1 MDRTNLGRN
10 PCQCACEAM
19 RRRTEAGCTLTK
31 RISQLGNTR
40 EVRNERGKR
49 SGKTALRRG
58 RGLRQRRGDTSG
70 NDSTS
75 RTRST
80 WREMPSF
87 L

>member
-19 RRRTEAGCTLTK
+19 RRRTEAGCTLTN

-40 EVRNERGKR
+40 EVRNERGK
-49 SGKTALRRG
+49 TAFRRG